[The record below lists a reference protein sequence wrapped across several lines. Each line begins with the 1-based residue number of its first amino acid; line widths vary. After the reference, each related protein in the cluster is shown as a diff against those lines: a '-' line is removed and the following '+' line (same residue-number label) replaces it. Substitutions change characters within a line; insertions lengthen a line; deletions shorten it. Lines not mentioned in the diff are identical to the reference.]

1 MFKGVV
7 NFLKSKNGKWV
18 LVIIVVLLIIWAL
31 SSYSSSKRGVVDNM
45 YSSAGPAMAS
55 QSMGQ
60 SSANSLPPLSAASVN
75 ASSAPVSTGSSGS
88 AMPTA
93 SSCSGGYNL
102 APVADPASLLPS
114 DPNASQWAA
123 LNPSNMTNPMIPS
136 LLQAGGL
143 IGLDTIG
150 QTLKNANLQL
160 RSDPLIVK
168 QSLSPWNNSTYEPN
182 IGQVPLELGCGA
194 P

>member
-7 NFLKSKNGKWV
+7 NFLKSKNGKWI

-45 YSSAGPAMAS
+45 YSAS
-55 QSMGQ
+55 PYTSQP
-60 SSANSLPPLSAASVN
+60 ANSGLPSLSAAPV
-75 ASSAPVSTGSSGS
+75 SAPVASASVS

-102 APVADPASLLPS
+102 APVADPASLLPM
-114 DPNASQWAA
+114 DPNANQWAA
-123 LNPSNMTNPMIPS
+123 LNPTNMTNPIIPS

-143 IGLDTIG
+143 IGLDTVG
-150 QTLKNANLQL
+150 QTLKNANLQF
-160 RSDPLIVK
+160 RSDPLIQKISV
-168 QSLSPWNNSTYEPN
+168 SPWNNSTYEPD
-182 IGQVPLELGCGA
+182 IGRVPLELGCG
-194 P
+194 PP